1 MSVAAEI
8 IRAPSLALLLL
19 EGRALWELGAYYA
32 AGPIL
37 RRAPRGDG
45 HPVLVM
51 PGLAAT
57 EVSTRPLRAFLRHRG
72 YRAHDWKQGRNIGD
86 LGLLEPLQERLHAL
100 RKQKGCKVSLIGWSL
115 GGIYARELAKQSP
128 DDVRLVIT
136 LGSPFVG
143 DGNSNARR
151 VYEFLSGRRSESA
164 DDRAIR
170 IRLRQPPPV
179 PTTSIFT
186 RSDGIVAWQSCIE
199 QDTPLT
205 ENIEVSGSHSG
216 LGHNPLALYAVADRL
231 AQPEGQWTPFARNG
245 FKKLLYPDRLRR
257 TS

>member
-1 MSVAAEI
+1 MSATAES
-8 IRAPSLALLLL
+8 IRPPSLALLLL
-19 EGRALWELGAYYA
+19 EGRAFWELGAYYA

-86 LGLLEPLQERLHAL
+86 PELMEPLLQRLHAI
-100 RKQKGCKVSLIGWSL
+100 RKHQGRKVSLIGWSL
-115 GGIYARELAKQSP
+115 GGLYARELAKRAP

-136 LGSPFVG
+136 LGSPFAG
-143 DGNSNARR
+143 DGNSNVKR
-151 VYEFLSGRRSESA
+151 VYEFLSGRSSESA
-164 DDRAIR
+164 DNRAIR
-170 IRLRQPPPV
+170 IQLRQPPPV

-199 QDTPLT
+199 QATPLT

-216 LGHNPLALYAVADRL
+216 LGHNPLALYAIADRL
-231 AQPEGQWTPFARNG
+231 AQPEEQWAPFQRNG
-245 FKKLLYPDRLRR
+245 LWKLLYPGRLR
-257 TS
+257 